1 MTAPLD
7 ATQRDALRAELI
19 KRREDLLGT
28 LALHQEGATRV
39 QHARDLLQA
48 DGHDEPQRDAD
59 REVDL
64 AFTDHE
70 RHELAE
76 IGGALKRLEADDYGV
91 CADCGSDI
99 PLARLKVQPQALR
112 CVGCESSQEGR
123 RGGVPHALM

>member
-7 ATQRDALRAELI
+7 APQREALRAELI

-28 LALHQEGATRV
+28 LALHQDGDTRV
-39 QHARDLLQA
+39 QHARELLLA

-76 IGGALKRLEADDYGV
+76 IGAALKRLDADSYGV
-91 CADCGSDI
+91 CTDCGGDI
-99 PLARLKVQPQALR
+99 PFARLKVQPQALR
-112 CVGCESSQEGR
+112 CVVCESGQEGR